1 MSASDYFG
9 CGESSTLYTKVYD
22 GNELPH
28 FHSLSLYLGAF
39 ADGWASSG
47 ADFFQVQ
54 ITTSHHRL
62 VLFPSPKLQPLPRLL
77 LPRQAT
83 LPVLINPRYL

>member
-39 ADGWASSG
+39 ADGRASSG
-47 ADFFQVQ
+47 ADFF
-54 ITTSHHRL
+54 
-62 VLFPSPKLQPLPRLL
+62 
-77 LPRQAT
+77 
-83 LPVLINPRYL
+83 